1 MNVESTFIF
10 ESVDRKKL
18 SNKLLVVMLK
28 NLFKFGKKDIKI
40 VQGRVHLYL
49 SYSPRNETV
58 AQKVKGLPVKYLR
71 VAASDEEELQLFL
84 KAMREFTEVN
94 FYRAV
99 ELEEDERH
107 ALTDGRDKEEPNK
120 KKIKILENRTFRDS
134 TTTTAGPS
142 QLIEIPDEGA
152 DEFETQKYSVFDL
165 NEYK

>member
-1 MNVESTFIF
+1 MIFIKLILSTNQLHQLTTTMNVESTFIF

-58 AQKVKGLPVKYLR
+58 AQKVKGLPGKYLR

-94 FYRAV
+94 FYQAI
-99 ELEEDERH
+99 ELEEDEHH
-107 ALTDGRDKEEPNK
+107 ALTDNRDKEEPNK
-120 KKIKILENRTFRDS
+120 KKIEFWKIEDS
-134 TTTTAGPS
+134 ETLLL
-142 QLIEIPDEGA
+142 QLDHP
-152 DEFETQKYSVFDL
+152 
-165 NEYK
+165 N